1 MPPKPTPD
9 AVPAPAAAPAAFET
23 QMKRLETV
31 VAQLE
36 RTDLSLDDSVKLFE
50 EGMGLVQECRQQ
62 LEAAEGRIE
71 ILVRR
76 SGAMMAE
83 PFTPKDE

>member
-9 AVPAPAAAPAAFET
+9 TVPAPAAFET
-23 QMKRLETV
+23 QMKRLEAV

-36 RTDLSLDDSVKLFE
+36 HTDLSLDDSVKLFE

-76 SGAMMAE
+76 SGAMLSE

>member
-1 MPPKPTPD
+1 MKSPEPHPEPP
-9 AVPAPAAAPAAFET
+9 ALGGFEN
-23 QMKRLETV
+23 QMKRLENV

-36 RTDLSLDDSVKLFE
+36 RADLPLEDSVKLFE

-76 SGAMMAE
+76 SGTMVPE

>member
-1 MPPKPTPD
+1 MPPKPSPD
-9 AVPAPAAAPAAFET
+9 AQPAPAPAVFEA
-23 QMKRLETV
+23 QMKRLEAV

-36 RTDLSLDDSVKLFE
+36 HTELSLDDSVKLFE

-76 SGAMMAE
+76 SGAMISE